1 MSTRTRRKRVTTV
14 VAIIVIALIAFA
26 IFRYSVAPTLHATM
40 IQHTFGND
48 ISISIS
54 GIGTLVR
61 GEVSAYI
68 FSGGTTIRIF
78 IVNVVIEEMDY
89 RESFPYSASATLPT
103 MSLPKTVLVQTFY
116 DTGDFQ
122 FLRTHQNVAVRVV
135 IEGVWS
141 LGSMNFGPNHLST
154 EICCVQPF

>member
-1 MSTRTRRKRVTTV
+1 
-14 VAIIVIALIAFA
+14 
-26 IFRYSVAPTLHATM
+26 M

-54 GIGTLVR
+54 GVGTLSL
-61 GEVSAYI
+61 GEVSVYI
-68 FSGGTTIRIF
+68 FSEGTTIRVF
-78 IVNVVIEEMDY
+78 IVNVVIEGMNY
-89 RESFPYSASATLPT
+89 RESFPYSASVTLPN

-122 FLRTHQNVAVRVV
+122 FLRSHQNVAVRVV

-141 LGSMNFGPNHLST
+141 LDSMNFGSSQLST
-154 EICCVQPF
+154 EICCIQPF